1 MKKVIIHRLQ
11 IKSGSSK
18 QMFQIKLPRNT
29 KQVTSI
35 LITTNAFSSSV
46 KVDVQNVNATLNYY
60 KGTPLVHTVNQDI
73 PQAVEQE
80 AGVLNLSIPDRRD
93 LFFSEY
99 VKLPV
104 QKYDEPSFFKALRT
118 NTSFSTGTAWV
129 DGKKE
134 EFFSIE
140 IDPKTTLIEGFYKNL
155 LKEVKQGYQINIYLT
170 LKL

>member
-11 IKSGSSK
+11 IKSDVNK
-18 QMFQIKLPRNT
+18 RMFQIKLPRNT
-29 KQVTSI
+29 KLVTSI
-35 LITTNAFSSSV
+35 LITTNAFRNGIKAEAS
-46 KVDVQNVNATLNYY
+46 NTNATLNYY
-60 KGTPLVHTVNQDI
+60 KGTPIVHSVNQDLL
-73 PQAVEQE
+73 PTVEQE
-80 AGVLNLSIPDRRD
+80 AGVLNLSIPERRD

-104 QKYDEPSFFKALRT
+104 QKYDEPSFFKALRA
-118 NTSFSTGTAWV
+118 NTSLGTGTAWV

-140 IDPKTTLIEGFYKNL
+140 IDPKITLIEGFYTNL
-155 LKEVKQGYQINIYLT
+155 LKEVKQGYQVNIYLT